1 MMAVKN
7 QGYRLDDAYT
17 RETGAVY
24 LTGTGA
30 LIRLLLTQRRVDR
43 AAGLTTNGFVSGYR
57 GSPLAGL
64 DRAMG
69 GARGFLQANGIHFQ
83 PGLNEAL
90 AATAVMGSQ
99 QVEAFG
105 KAKVDGVFGLW
116 YGKGPGV
123 DWAGDA
129 IRHGH
134 AYGTSKHGGVLLV
147 AGDDHG
153 AMSSTMAHN
162 SDETLVAWHIPVLNP
177 ANIADY
183 LDLGLYGYALSRFSG
198 GWVGFKAI
206 SEVVEGAARVVLPD
220 RLSSFVEPAGAPEA
234 PGGVHFRF
242 LDPPSVAIEERL
254 HVKAERARMFGA
266 ANRVDRMIAD
276 PVKARLGIVTV
287 GKAHGDTMEALRR
300 LGFADAGAI
309 AGLGVRLIRVRQSW
323 PLDREG
329 MRAFARGLE
338 TILVVEEKRPLVEGQ
353 LRDLLY
359 GTADAPLILGKTDGR
374 GGTLLPAHGELRPH
388 RLLDVLAP
396 LLERAAPG
404 LDLDDRRRGLKTP
417 PVPAVDRVRTP
428 YFCAGCPHS
437 SSTKLPEGSRAF
449 GGIGCHIMA
458 AWMDRGTIGTTH
470 MGGEGTNW
478 LGLAP
483 FTEHR
488 HVFQNLGDGTY
499 FHSGSIAVRA
509 AVAAKARITFKILFN
524 DAVAMTGGQAHDGPL
539 NVPRITR
546 QMWAEGVERIAIVG
560 DDIAKY
566 EDASDLAPGTTL
578 HDRAGLLDVETSL
591 RDYDG
596 VSVLV
601 YDQTCAAEKRRRRK
615 RGTVPDPNRRLVI
628 NEAVCEGCG
637 DCSVKSNCVA
647 IVPKAT
653 EFGVKRQV
661 DPSACNKDETCLEGF
676 CPSFVAV
683 EGATPRTAKGRL
695 ALGDLATR
703 LERHGGPHLPAPVP
717 TFEALVAGIGG
728 TGVLTVGAVLGMAA
742 HLEGLAVSVLDFT
755 GLAQKNGAVLSH
767 VRVAAEPNLLHQG
780 RIEPGAADLVIAAD
794 ALVAASNDALAAMRP
809 GRTRVVAN
817 AEVKATSAFV
827 RDRDAVPDTDRT
839 LALIASRVGAER
851 LEKLDAAGLAAAA
864 FGDAVYAN
872 VLLLGHAWQRG
883 RLPVSCEAI
892 EAAIRLNGAAVETN
906 LAAFAAGRLLAAE
919 PDFAAELLP
928 KKVESAT
935 GLGEAVERRRAY
947 LKAYQDEAY
956 AADYVAAVERAR
968 RREAEVMGQGE
979 TRLTLAVARNLFK
992 LMAVKD
998 EYEVARLF
1006 TDGAFKHQLDAAF
1019 EPGYKVRFY
1028 MAPPGSG
1035 AKKRAF
1041 GPWLWPALRLL
1052 AKGRRLRGTRLDP
1065 FGWQAERREERR
1077 LRHDYLAL
1085 IEGVLAHLT
1094 LERHGAAV
1102 GLLTAVDA
1110 VRGFGHVK
1118 AAAIKS
1124 YDARLESLWRG
1135 FVQEPTPAPAESAAP
1150 LVAAD

>member
-24 LTGTGA
+24 LTGTRA

-220 RLSSFVEPAGAPEA
+220 RLSGFVEPAGAPEA

-266 ANRVDRMIAD
+266 ANRVDRTIAD
-276 PVKARLGIVTV
+276 PVKARLGVVTV

-323 PLDREG
+323 PLDRDG

-417 PVPAVDRVRTP
+417 PVPAVDRARTP

-499 FHSGSIAVRA
+499 FHSGSLAVRA

-539 NVPRITR
+539 DVPRITR
-546 QMWAEGVERIAIVG
+546 QMRAEGVERIVIVG

-676 CPSFVAV
+676 CPSFVAI

-717 TFEALVAGIGG
+717 TLRGAG
-728 TGVLTVGAVLGMAA
+728 
-742 HLEGLAVSVLDFT
+742 
-755 GLAQKNGAVLSH
+755 
-767 VRVAAEPNLLHQG
+767 R
-780 RIEPGAADLVIAAD
+780 
-794 ALVAASNDALAAMRP
+794 
-809 GRTRVVAN
+809 
-817 AEVKATSAFV
+817 
-827 RDRDAVPDTDRT
+827 RDRR
-839 LALIASRVGAER
+839 
-851 LEKLDAAGLAAAA
+851 
-864 FGDAVYAN
+864 
-872 VLLLGHAWQRG
+872 HG
-883 RLPVSCEAI
+883 RLDGGRRARHGGAPGGPRGLRP
-892 EAAIRLNGAAVETN
+892 RLHWP
-906 LAAFAAGRLLAAE
+906 RAE
-919 PDFAAELLP
+919 
-928 KKVESAT
+928 
-935 GLGEAVERRRAY
+935 ERRRLEPRSRRGRAQA
-947 LKAYQDEAY
+947 LAPG
-956 AADYVAAVERAR
+956 ADRAGCGRPRHRRRRAGGGLERRAR
-968 RREAEVMGQGE
+968 RHASGQDAGRGERRGQG
-979 TRLTLAVARNLFK
+979 
-992 LMAVKD
+992 D
-998 EYEVARLF
+998 
-1006 TDGAFKHQLDAAF
+1006 
-1019 EPGYKVRFY
+1019 
-1028 MAPPGSG
+1028 
-1035 AKKRAF
+1035 
-1041 GPWLWPALRLL
+1041 
-1052 AKGRRLRGTRLDP
+1052 
-1065 FGWQAERREERR
+1065 
-1077 LRHDYLAL
+1077 
-1085 IEGVLAHLT
+1085 
-1094 LERHGAAV
+1094 V
-1102 GLLTAVDA
+1102 GLRARSRRRARPRSDPGPD
-1110 VRGFGHVK
+1110 RGPGRGR
-1118 AAAIKS
+1118 AAGE
-1124 YDARLESLWRG
+1124 ARRRG
-1135 FVQEPTPAPAESAAP
+1135 GSRQRRSATRSTPTSCCSATLGSAGVFP
-1150 LVAAD
+1150 SRARRSRRRSG

>member
-1 MMAVKN
+1 MTAIRD
-7 QGYRLDDAYT
+7 GAYRLDEAYT

-24 LTGTGA
+24 LTGTQA

-69 GARGFLQANGIHFQ
+69 GARGFLEAHGVHFR

-90 AATAVMGSQ
+90 AASAVMGSQ

-105 KAKVDGVFGLW
+105 KAKVDGVYGLW

-153 AMSSTMAHN
+153 AVSSTMAHN

-198 GWVGFKAI
+198 GWAGFKAI
-206 SEVVEGAARVVLPD
+206 SEVVEGAARVVLPNG
-220 RLSSFVEPAGAPEA
+220 LPCFVEPAGAPDA

-254 HVKAERARMFGA
+254 LIKAERARIFGA
-266 ANRVDRMIAD
+266 ANRVDRTIAD
-276 PVKARLGIVTV
+276 PVKARLGVVTV
-287 GKAHGDTMEALRR
+287 GKAHGDLMEALRR
-300 LGFADAGAI
+300 LGFADARAI
-309 AGLGVRLIRVRQSW
+309 AALGVRLIRVRQSW

-329 MRAFARGLE
+329 MRAFARGLG

-359 GTADAPLILGKTDGR
+359 GTTDAPLILGKTDAR
-374 GGTLLPAHGELRPH
+374 GQSLLPTHGELRPH

-404 LDLDDRRRGLKTP
+404 LDLVDRLRGLKTP
-417 PVPAVDRVRTP
+417 PVLTVDQARTP

-437 SSTKLPEGSRAF
+437 SSTKLPDGSHAF

-470 MGGEGTNW
+470 MGGEGSNW

-499 FHSGSIAVRA
+499 FHSGSLAVRA
-509 AVAAKARITFKILFN
+509 AVAAKARITFKVLFN

-539 NVPRITR
+539 DVPRITR
-546 QMWAEGVERIAIVG
+546 QMRAEGVERIAIVG
-560 DDIAKY
+560 DDIANY
-566 EDASDLAPGTTL
+566 EGVPDLAPGTTL
-578 HDRAGLLDVETSL
+578 HDRADLLDVETSL
-591 RDYDG
+591 RDFDG

-601 YDQTCAAEKRRRRK
+601 FDQTCAAEKRRRRK

-628 NEAVCEGCG
+628 NEAVCEACG

-647 IVPKAT
+647 IVPKVT
-653 EFGVKRQV
+653 EFGVKRGV

-683 EGATPRTAKGRL
+683 EGATPRARGRL
-695 ALGDLATR
+695 ALSDLEAR
-703 LERHGGPHLPAPVP
+703 LERHGGPHLPGPAP

-780 RIEPGAADLVIAAD
+780 RIEPGAADLVLAAD

-809 GRTRVVAN
+809 GRTWVVAN

-839 LALIASRVGAER
+839 LALIAGRVGAER
-851 LEKLDAAGLAAAA
+851 LEKLDAAALAAAA

-872 VLLLGHAWQRG
+872 VLLLGYAWQRG
-883 RLPVSCEAI
+883 RLPVSREAV
-892 EAAIRLNGAAVETN
+892 ETAIGLNGAAVETN

-928 KKVESAT
+928 KKVEPAT
-935 GLGEAVERRRAY
+935 DLGEVVERRRAY

-956 AADYVAAVERAR
+956 AADYVAAVDRVR
-968 RREAEVMGQGE
+968 RREAEVMGWGE
-979 TRLTLAVARNLFK
+979 TRLALAAARNLFK

-1006 TDGAFKHQLDAAF
+1006 TDGAFRHQLDRAY
-1019 EPGYKVRFY
+1019 EPGYKIRFY

-1065 FGWQAERREERR
+1065 FGWQGERQEERR

-1094 LERHGAAV
+1094 PERHGAAV
-1102 GLLTAVDA
+1102 GLLAAVDA

-1118 AAAIKS
+1118 AAAIQA
-1124 YDARLESLWRG
+1124 YDARLESLWQN
-1135 FVQEPTPAPAESAAP
+1135 FVQEPTPAPAEPTAP
-1150 LVAAD
+1150 LVAAE